1 MSNRADI
8 TENLEKT
15 SSLLK
20 EIQKKESEVRRL
32 KGIYEN
38 LSYNFSYDTK
48 QYNKWKAAYWNYRN
62 STRELHRLIESLWK
76 ISCNYELNFAYTEI

>member
-38 LSYNFSYDTK
+38 LGYDAKNEDWT
-48 QYNKWKAAYWNYRN
+48 AAYWNYRN

-76 ISCNYELNFAYTEI
+76 ISCKYELNFAYIEI